1 MRHEKYQVDVMD
13 AGLIVAIA
21 ASLVAL
27 LLGVTNLLVSR
38 NNRRQTFQVQIEQ
51 KKQETLLVLQQVK
64 LANLHQQSSLRQAR
78 RMAARF
84 ATLSPDEESQVD
96 ETMAFYDQI
105 VPDVAKII
113 ERLEDVVSNQDQG
126 TLVEIE
132 GLFGETNIMRL
143 KTEASGTIAERLKE
157 MLDNHPPNSQ

>member
-1 MRHEKYQVDVMD
+1 MDVID
-13 AGLIVAIA
+13 AGLIVAI
-21 ASLVAL
+21 VAL
-27 LLGVTNLLVSR
+27 LLGLYNARVLRS
-38 NNRRQTFQVQIEQ
+38 NRGQTIQIQIEQ
-51 KKQETLLVLQQVK
+51 KKQETLFVLQQVK
-64 LANLHQQSSLRQAR
+64 LENLRQQRSLRQAR
-78 RMAARF
+78 RLAASF